1 MVHIKIL
8 PPRAVI
14 LHFVFTQPLEKFVY
28 LHLLP
33 LQECF
38 EPLQL
43 LHHQRIGLE
52 IGEVVVHPKQQN
64 AGHLE
69 LCE

>member
-1 MVHIKIL
+1 MFSK
-8 PPRAVI
+8 
-14 LHFVFTQPLEKFVY
+14 TNY
-28 LHLLP
+28 LHLLL
-33 LQECF
+33 LQECL

-43 LHHQRIGLE
+43 LHHQRISLE

-69 LCE
+69 VNYEKMNEAFLVLIE